1 MDGWPSVESRSCCG
15 RASTSLNDG
24 ISDHVWTSVRQ
35 NCYVIIQELVDG
47 VALVQYT
54 PFCLRIRCILLSVSM
69 KFVRKL
75 LTIEQNQ
82 LLSKINSVW
91 KSRSAY
97 WTAYISTLISR
108 TPFSLVMSHVF
119 VGTIWNSRY
128 NYHN

>member
-82 LLSKINSVW
+82 LCLEVSQCILDCIYINPDFQNTFLIGDESCLCGNDLELKI
-91 KSRSAY
+91 
-97 WTAYISTLISR
+97 
-108 TPFSLVMSHVF
+108 
-119 VGTIWNSRY
+119 
-128 NYHN
+128 